1 MANVLDFESGLRVV
15 DLRHTRMAQAEFQ
28 TFPGLDVALR
38 TAEVSTATWVE
49 EESTRGCGGR
59 RTSRSYRT
67 SQRFH
72 RSVGVEP
79 TGRFWTRNSKA
90 RPYTMARVPMV
101 LANVN
106 APHVLRALE
115 KARAYVPHR
124 GHVEIRWRRSR
135 TLGARGQVPRTAAWL
150 HGRQVREAA
159 APVEPPGGVRRSP
172 TRSLQ
177 DLEPLDDPCSC
188 TRHNVGAEDRK
199 VCRTDTIWRQAAP
212 CAARRSRT
220 CKVRHKELVTAGTA

>member
-1 MANVLDFESGLRVV
+1 M
-15 DLRHTRMAQAEFQ
+15 
-28 TFPGLDVALR
+28 
-38 TAEVSTATWVE
+38 STAD
-49 EESTRGCGGR
+49 CGDC
-59 RTSRSYRT
+59 RTSRSHCT
-67 SQRFH
+67 SQRCH
-72 RSVGVEP
+72 RCRVGPIRWIVE
-79 TGRFWTRNSKA
+79 RNSKV
-90 RPYTMARVPMV
+90 RPDAMARIATRGPTV
-101 LANVN
+101 LANAN
-106 APHVLRALE
+106 AHHVLRALE
-115 KARAYVPHR
+115 RARACVPYR
-124 GHVEIRWRRSR
+124 SHVEIRWRRSR

-199 VCRTDTIWRQAAP
+199 VCRTNTSP